1 MTSLFLC
8 FMPLKR
14 NIGARLVLE
23 RLECSFNHR
32 INDEFCQSY
41 GILMS
46 LQCSTMYVY
55 TSKDLRH
62 TFTKINSFLLVGP
75 FQLK

>member
-14 NIGARLVLE
+14 NIEAPLVLE

-46 LQCSTMYVY
+46 LQCSTMHVY
-55 TSKDLRH
+55 T
-62 TFTKINSFLLVGP
+62 
-75 FQLK
+75 